1 MRRSVIPLIL
11 LALILAPA
19 VVPASAQSTS
29 LPRVACLS
37 VAIGSE
43 EPVFD
48 AFSNELRALGQID
61 GKTFRFELRVA
72 PDNRSIPALA
82 EEMVRSEPVVLV
94 ALHVLAG
101 DALRRLTHTIPIVVV
116 SSGNPVA
123 LGLSTSIA

>member
-1 MRRSVIPLIL
+1 MRRSVVRLML
-11 LALILAPA
+11 FAVTLAQVVAPA
-19 VVPASAQSTS
+19 LAQPAS
-29 LPRVACLS
+29 LPRIAFLS
-37 VAIGSE
+37 IGFGSE

-48 AFSNELRALGQID
+48 AFSDELRALGQIE

-82 EEMVRSEPVVLV
+82 EEMVRSEPAVLV
-94 ALHVLAG
+94 ALNDSAG
-101 DALRRLTHTIPIVVV
+101 DALQRLTHTIPIVVV